1 VPDVKPMPPR
11 LGPWQMVDEVHELL
25 YRDMCLF
32 VVPLCVRGEGDV
44 VACEGLSLLC
54 GQILGSRVP
63 GCEAR
68 DYTF

>member
-1 VPDVKPMPPR
+1 
-11 LGPWQMVDEVHELL
+11 MVDEVHELL